1 MMMVASRAN
10 VEHKV
15 YCYGGA
21 DECQSVE
28 ARDARIL
35 INLVPLA
42 ALPLFVIVPDKQ
54 VFFRL
59 VVDDCDRAELT
70 AARLALIS

>member
-15 YCYGGA
+15 DGCGGA
-21 DECQSVE
+21 DERQSVE

-54 VFFRL
+54 VFFSVSCRHAIALNRL
-59 VVDDCDRAELT
+59 LHVSR
-70 AARLALIS
+70 